1 MQEEIK
7 TINYLGSKFRILHE
21 IEDAINEMSTTGAI
35 CDLFAGS
42 GTVSSYFGSKR
53 KVVSVDIQEYSRV
66 LCSAVLNKVNIDI
79 ESDTIVD
86 NCKNSYIYQKLEDIY
101 RELINYEN
109 ECIDSAINGKPGELC
124 DFLENV
130 SVYALERNAKKFCL
144 DSKLRLKLE
153 KVIGE
158 TNRNDMKHNSIV
170 TRYFGGIYFSFEQS
184 IQIDAIMNWIIKNT
198 IGKEKDKFVAAVISA
213 TSEIVNTIGKQFAQP
228 INPRNTEG
236 KIKKNIGIRIQ
247 KDRKLD
253 FFSFFKK
260 WIQVYEQM
268 GSEENII
275 ICADYKDALARL
287 PDDVTVVYADPPYTR
302 YHYSRYY
309 HVLETICLYDEP
321 EISNVKVGNDIKI
334 SRGMYRSERHQSPF
348 CIRSKAK
355 KAFEELIESIAKK
368 NVKLVLSYSPYE
380 KTSGSTP
387 RLMEINEIVE
397 IANRYYKNVS
407 IKEINNIVHSKLNKV
422 EKNYEIKCPAEVL
435 IMCSWEE
442 VNEGKFDN

>member
-21 IEDAINEMSTTGAI
+21 IEEAINELSTTGAI

-42 GTVSSYFGSKR
+42 GTVSSYFASKR

-66 LCSAVLNKVNIDI
+66 LCSAVLNKVDI
-79 ESDTIVD
+79 EIEPDTVID
-86 NCKNSYIYQKLEDIY
+86 NCKKSYISQNLEDIY

-109 ECIDSAINGKPGELC
+109 ECIDSAINGKPEELS

-130 SVYALERNAKKFCL
+130 SVYALEKKSENSCL

-153 KVIGE
+153 KVINE
-158 TNRNDMKHNSIV
+158 TNKNDMKHNSIV

-184 IQIDAIMNWIIKNT
+184 IQIDAIINWITQNT

-213 TSEIVNTIGKQFAQP
+213 TSEIVNTVGKQFAQP

-247 KDRKLD
+247 KDRKLE

-260 WIQVYEQM
+260 WIQIYEQM

-287 PDDVTVVYADPPYTR
+287 PEDVSVVYADPPYTR

-321 EISNVKVGNDIKI
+321 EVSNVKVGNDIKI

-348 CIRSKAK
+348 CIKSQAK
-355 KAFEELIESIAKK
+355 KAFEELIESVAKK

-397 IANRYYKNVS
+397 IANRYYKNVF
-407 IKEINNIVHSKLNKV
+407 IKEINDIVHSKLNKV

-442 VNEGKFDN
+442 ANEGKFNN